1 MKLRGAI
8 SGFGEVAAQGHL
20 PGWMAREGVSIV
32 AVQDPVAVRRQ
43 LAMRMLKNARIY
55 DDLGLMLDGEAPDFV
70 DIASPPAFHAKAI
83 RAVLDAGAHAL
94 CEKPLC
100 LDLAEFDELTKLASQ
115 RGRILMCVHNW
126 KHAPAFA
133 AARHALASGRLG
145 ALRFISIDRMRTQ
158 PAGGAGKWRS
168 EKSSG
173 GGILIDH
180 GWHAFYLMQ
189 WLMGDAPLSVSAFMV
204 HHDATDLEDLADIR
218 VMFPGDRL
226 VRAHLSWRS
235 PVRQTKTALYGDK
248 AMLEIDGDRVV
259 LTERSGHSENLTVE
273 DSPDDSYHSAW
284 FGKVIEDFERAVAA
298 GSSGP
303 ISSRNHEEART
314 ALKLIEAAR
323 RSATFGGSVAILQ
336 A

>member
-20 PGWMAREGVSIV
+20 PGWIAREDVSIV
-32 AVQDPVAVRRQ
+32 AIQDPVAERRQ
-43 LAMRMLKNARIY
+43 LAMRLLKSARIY

-83 RAVLDAGAHAL
+83 RTVLDAGAHVL

-100 LDLAEFDELTKLASQ
+100 LELAQFDALTRLAAARS
-115 RGRILMCVHNW
+115 RILMCVHNW

-133 AARHALASGRLG
+133 VARHALASGRLG
-145 ALRFISIDRMRTQ
+145 ALRFISIDRMRTE

-189 WLMGDAPLSVSAFMV
+189 WLMGDAPLSVSAFLA
-204 HHDATDLEDLADIR
+204 HQEATDLEDIADIR
-218 VMFPGDRL
+218 VMFPGDRM

-235 PVRQTKTALYGDK
+235 PVRQTKTALYGDQ
-248 AMLEIDGDRVV
+248 AMLEIDGDRIL
-259 LTERSGHSENLTVE
+259 LTERSGHSEDLTVE
-273 DSPDDSYHSAW
+273 DAPDDSYHSTW
-284 FGKVIEDFERAVAA
+284 FGKVVEDFERAIAS

-303 ISSRNHEEART
+303 VASRNHAEART

-323 RSATFGGSVAILQ
+323 QSARSGGSAVILQ